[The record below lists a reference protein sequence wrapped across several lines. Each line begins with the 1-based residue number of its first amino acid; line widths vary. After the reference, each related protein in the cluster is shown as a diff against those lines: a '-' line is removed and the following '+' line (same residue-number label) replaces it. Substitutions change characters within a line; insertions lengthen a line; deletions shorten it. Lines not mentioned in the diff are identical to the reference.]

1 MKQIIFPL
9 LILLNSTLLLAQANP
24 VLNEI
29 LYDPTGGDAGKQLIE
44 IKNIGDA
51 TADISG
57 WWFCTLAFQYTQLP
71 SGVTIPAGG
80 IIVIHVGGSEANTS
94 TDIFLS
100 NMSSLNTS
108 ESDLS
113 LYIDSPFTSSDNIR
127 DFVQWGSDGNGRESV
142 AVSAGIWTAGDFVAD
157 VAEGH
162 SIEFDGDGNSS
173 SDWTD
178 QPVPTI
184 GQENG
189 TATSVSE
196 EKALLKDFTLS
207 QNYPNPFNPL
217 TSIKFSVAQKA
228 KVKLTVFNILGQ
240 EIAVLVNEILD
251 QGVHS
256 VTWDASNYT
265 SGIYFY
271 TLEAGG
277 DKTTKKL
284 LYIK

>member
-9 LILLNSTLLLAQANP
+9 LFLLNSTLLLAQANP

-29 LYDPTGGDAGKQLIE
+29 LYDPTGENSGNQLIE

-57 WWFCTLAFQYTQLP
+57 WWFCTLALQYTQLP

-80 IIVIHVGGSEANTS
+80 IIVIHVGGSGTNTS

-100 NMSSLNTS
+100 SMSSLSTS
-108 ESDLS
+108 ASDLS
-113 LYIDSPFTSSDNIR
+113 FYVNNSFTSSSSIR
-127 DFVQWGSDGNGRESV
+127 DFVQWGSGGKGRESV
-142 AVSAGIWTAGDFVAD
+142 AVSAGIWTAGTFVPDVAD
-157 VAEGH
+157 GH
-162 SIEFDGDGNSS
+162 SIEYDGSGNSP
-173 SDWTD
+173 SDWID

-189 TATSVSE
+189 TVTSVDE
-196 EKALLKDFTLS
+196 EKTLLKDFMLS

-217 TSIKFSVAQKA
+217 TSIEFSIAHKA
-228 KVKLTVFNILGQ
+228 DVKLTVFNILGQ
-240 EIAVLVNEILD
+240 EIAVLVNDILD
-251 QGVHS
+251 RGVHS
-256 VTWDASNYT
+256 VTWDASKYT

-277 DKTTKKL
+277 SKTTKKL

>member
-1 MKQIIFPL
+1 MKQIIFPM

-29 LYDPTGGDAGKQLIE
+29 LYDPTGENFGNQLIE

-57 WWFCTLAFQYTQLP
+57 WWLCTLALQYTQLP

-80 IIVIHVGGSEANTS
+80 IIVIHVGGSGTNTT

-100 NMSSLNTS
+100 SMSGLSAS
-108 ESDLS
+108 ASDVS
-113 LYIDSPFTSSDNIR
+113 LYSNDSFTSSSSIR
-127 DFVQWGSDGNGRESV
+127 DFVQWGSGGNGRESV
-142 AVSAGIWTAGDFVAD
+142 AVSAGIWTAGDFITD
-157 VAEGH
+157 VAKGH
-162 SIEFDGDGNSS
+162 SIEYDGSGNSS
-173 SDWTD
+173 SDWID

-189 TATSVSE
+189 TVTSVDE
-196 EKALLKDFTLS
+196 EKALLKDFVLS

-217 TSIKFSVAQKA
+217 TSIEFSVAHKSE
-228 KVKLTVFNILGQ
+228 VKLTVYNILGQ
-240 EIAVLVNEILD
+240 EIAVLVNETLT
-251 QGVHS
+251 QGVYS
-256 VTWDASNYT
+256 ATWDASNYT

-271 TLEAGG
+271 TLEAGE
-277 DKTTKKL
+277 DKITKKL
-284 LYIK
+284 LFIK